1 MIEDVMETIQ
11 DIWIMLFPD
20 GIWSV
25 VLAWSRCIDSDDSD
39 WNLGVDDLLAVSL
52 IEEYEYTSE
61 NVIDYI
67 PRN

>member
-1 MIEDVMETIQ
+1 
-11 DIWIMLFPD
+11 MLFPD
-20 GIWSV
+20 GVWSV

-39 WNLGVDDLLAVSL
+39 WNLGVDDLLAASL